1 MQTIELN
8 ERQLKIV
15 EIVKAYGPITGER
28 IAELLSVTR
37 ATLRPDLAI
46 LTMSGF
52 LEARPRVGYKYVGR
66 RDGIEDIER
75 IKKKIVQEY
84 MSIPVV
90 VHTNANVYDAI
101 CTMFLEDVGTL
112 FVVDENKVLVGVI
125 SRKDLL
131 RASIGSQDLQKNAS

>member
-52 LEARPRVGYKYVGR
+52 LEARPRCGYKNVGR
-66 RDGIEDIER
+66 RGGIEGIER
-75 IKKKIVQEY
+75 I
-84 MSIPVV
+84 
-90 VHTNANVYDAI
+90 
-101 CTMFLEDVGTL
+101 
-112 FVVDENKVLVGVI
+112 
-125 SRKDLL
+125 
-131 RASIGSQDLQKNAS
+131 